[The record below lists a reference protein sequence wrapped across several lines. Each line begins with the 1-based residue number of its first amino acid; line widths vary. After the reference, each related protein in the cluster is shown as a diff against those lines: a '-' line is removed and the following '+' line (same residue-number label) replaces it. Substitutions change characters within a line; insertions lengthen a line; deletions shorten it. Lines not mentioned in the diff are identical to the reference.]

1 MRKEKKLMSMESRTI
16 RRLVSAFVV
25 AGLVLGAAVL
35 VVGIAPG
42 VKACITP
49 SGCDF
54 LTGGGWIVYKGN
66 KATFGVGGGCK
77 FGSPTWGHL
86 EYQDH
91 GMGLNVHGTGVTAY
105 MDAGGD
111 GTDPKTGQPIGIRD
125 ICGTARTN
133 LYGDVFYHVQARD
146 FGEPGVNDTFDIRLK
161 RCDSSGNNCGG
172 YLYDTTNQCFPHY
185 LGSYT
190 PCAPGSGGG
199 GNIQLHKPNASTTG
213 SFGGSCPAF

>member
-16 RRLVSAFVV
+16 RRLVSAFVA

-54 LTGGGWIVYKGN
+54 LTGGGWIVYRGN
-66 KATFGVGGGCK
+66 KATFGVDGGCK
-77 FGSPTWGHL
+77 HGSPTWGHL
-86 EYQDH
+86 EYHDH
-91 GMGLNVHGTGVTAY
+91 GNGLNVHATSITAY
-105 MDAGGD
+105 MPDGD
-111 GTDPKTGQPIGIRD
+111 TNTDPQTHQPTGARF

-133 LYGDVFYHVQARD
+133 LYGDASFIVHARD
-146 FGEPGVNDTFDIRLK
+146 AGEPGVNDTFDIRVTSP
-161 RCDSSGNNCGG
+161 DGTS
-172 YLYDTTNQCFPHY
+172 LYYETIDECTWHY

-213 SFGGSCPAF
+213 AFGGSCPAY

>member
-133 LYGDVFYHVQARD
+133 LYGDVFYHVRARD

-161 RCDSSGNNCGG
+161 RCDSSGNNCGD

-185 LGSYT
+185 LGSHT
-190 PCAPGSGGG
+190 PCAQGSGGG